1 MERRLPTNE
10 NRLLAALPAVVY
22 EQLIPRLRSVHLQ
35 AGSILDAPD
44 STWFI
49 TTALTSLFPYNKDGH
64 IIEAAMVGCDGA
76 VSLPSISRTN
86 GTSLC
91 AQVQITGAALQI
103 ATDDLRAIVLRS
115 RELLT
120 LLHDYNKLLAEQ
132 VAQSLICYRS
142 HRREQRLARWLL
154 MARDRTASD
163 ELGITH
169 ENIALALG
177 VSRGK
182 ISAAARRLQKQEL
195 IQYMRGRINIMN
207 RSGLEDAACDCYQ
220 IIHLMTH
227 YFFSPDVMFPGD

>member
-1 MERRLPTNE
+1 MDTQLPTSE
-10 NRLLAALPAVVY
+10 NRLLSILPAVVY
-22 EQLIPRLRSVHLQ
+22 EQLMPRLRRVRLQ

-49 TTALTSLFPYNKDGH
+49 TTALTSLFPNNKDGH
-64 IIEAAMVGCDGA
+64 IIEAAMIGCDGA

-86 GTSLC
+86 GTSLS
-91 AQVQITGAALQI
+91 AQVQITGEALRI
-103 ATDDLRAIVLRS
+103 PADDLRAVALRS
-115 RELLT
+115 RELFAI
-120 LLHDYNKLLAEQ
+120 LHDYNKLLAEQ

-154 MARDRTASD
+154 MARDRMFSD

-182 ISAAARRLQKQEL
+182 VSAAARRLQKQEL
-195 IQYMRGRINIMN
+195 IQYVRGRINIMN

-220 IIHLMTH
+220 IIYLMTH
-227 YFFSPDVMFPGD
+227 YFFSPGVMFQRD